1 MSQCL
6 LRKHPYKVKS
16 NDLIGRYLSSI
27 QSGPFIREVS
37 AHKEIAH
44 TCLTYLMLTCFDPSI
59 TEEEIDAAVLGGHYI
74 LQAYA
79 TNHWLDHVKEG
90 IRGDTGSED
99 FMTLS
104 QKILLFLARRTNQN
118 FDRKAAR
125 DEGVLELKPFE
136 KVQKRLY
143 QELCY
148 INSSLTTELSE
159 SLKASK
165 KNSEP
170 P

>member
-1 MSQCL
+1 MDS
-6 LRKHPYKVKS
+6 
-16 NDLIGRYLSSI
+16 
-27 QSGPFIREVS
+27 
-37 AHKEIAH
+37 
-44 TCLTYLMLTCFDPSI
+44 
-59 TEEEIDAAVLGGHYI
+59 AVLGGHYI

-90 IRGDTGSED
+90 IRGDPGSED
-99 FMTLS
+99 FVTLS

-159 SLKASK
+159 TPKASK

>member
-1 MSQCL
+1 
-6 LRKHPYKVKS
+6 
-16 NDLIGRYLSSI
+16 
-27 QSGPFIREVS
+27 
-37 AHKEIAH
+37 
-44 TCLTYLMLTCFDPSI
+44 MLTCFDPSI
-59 TEEEIDAAVLGGHYI
+59 TEEMDSAVLGGHFI

-79 TNHWLDHVKEG
+79 TNHWLEHVKEG

-99 FMTLS
+99 FVTLS

-118 FDRKAAR
+118 FDRKAAK

-136 KVQKRLY
+136 KIQRRLY
-143 QELCY
+143 QELCC

-159 SLKASK
+159 SVKASK

-170 P
+170 HQFRLSSPRAARKRGDCWVQNPEITKFSNG